1 MIGKG
6 VVTDFVLSWEDDHRK
21 ETLRKYPDVDDY
33 INNFTLSDKDLL
45 RLREMGEKQK
55 VKADDAMFER
65 SREQMLLLIRALI
78 ARDLW
83 NSTAYFRIINEKAP
97 VFRKALGILK
107 DPEAYQKV
115 LSGK

>member
-1 MIGKG
+1 M
-6 VVTDFVLSWEDDHRK
+6 
-21 ETLRKYPDVDDY
+21 DDY

-55 VKADDAMFER
+55 IKADDAMFER